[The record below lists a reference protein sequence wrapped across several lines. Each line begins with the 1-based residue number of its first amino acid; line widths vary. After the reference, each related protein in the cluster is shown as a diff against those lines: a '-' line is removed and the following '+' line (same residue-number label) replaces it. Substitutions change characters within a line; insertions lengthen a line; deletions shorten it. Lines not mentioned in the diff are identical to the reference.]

1 MKFSRKITRG
11 LKNGTQAIAV
21 LWNGEGSDFMRKS
34 LLLICVLGISC
45 LSWTQTNRASWA
57 NLSALQAGQKIQ
69 IVDMNSKK
77 HSGTFVRVSGTALS
91 YQDRAG
97 EQTIEKQDLRYVK
110 LTKNKHRLRNTL
122 IGGAVGAGAGAGIGA
137 ATSHPCSSQGLCI
150 QFIGKGGQAGIGA
163 VVGFVGGAV
172 VGVLLPS
179 HEMIY
184 SVNSH

>member
-1 MKFSRKITRG
+1 
-11 LKNGTQAIAV
+11 
-21 LWNGEGSDFMRKS
+21 MRKS
-34 LLLICVLGISC
+34 LLRICFIGLSC
-45 LSWTQTNRASWA
+45 VSWAQTNRASWA
-57 NLSALQAGQKIQ
+57 NLSGLQALQKIE
-69 IVDMNSKK
+69 IVGMNSKK
-77 HSGTFVRVSGTALS
+77 HSGTFVSVSGIALS
-91 YQDRAG
+91 YQDSAG
-97 EQTIEKQDLRYVK
+97 EQTIQKQDVRCVK
-110 LTKNKHRLRNTL
+110 LMRNKHRLRNTL

-150 QFIGKGGQAGIGA
+150 QPIGKGGVAGIGA

>member
-1 MKFSRKITRG
+1 
-11 LKNGTQAIAV
+11 
-21 LWNGEGSDFMRKS
+21 MRKS
-34 LLLICVLGISC
+34 LSLICVLALSC
-45 LSWTQTNRASWA
+45 VSWAAQTNRATWA
-57 NLSALQAGQKIQ
+57 NLSGLQAGQKIQ

-77 HSGTFVRVSGTALS
+77 HSGTFVSVSGTTLS
-91 YQDRAG
+91 YQDSAG
-97 EQTIEKQDLRYVK
+97 EQTIQKQDVRSVK
-110 LTKNKHRLRNTL
+110 LMKNKDRLRNIL

-137 ATSHPCSSQGLCI
+137 ATNHPCSSQGFCI
-150 QFIGKGGQAGIGA
+150 QPIGKGGAAGIGA

>member
-1 MKFSRKITRG
+1 
-11 LKNGTQAIAV
+11 
-21 LWNGEGSDFMRKS
+21 MRKS
-34 LLLICVLGISC
+34 LSLICVLALSC
-45 LSWTQTNRASWA
+45 VSWAAQTNRASWS
-57 NLSALQAGQKIQ
+57 NLSGVQAGQKIQ

-77 HSGTFVRVSGTALS
+77 HSGTFVTVSGTALS
-91 YQDRAG
+91 YRDSAG
-97 EQTIEKQDLRYVK
+97 EQNIQKQDVRSVK
-110 LTKNKHRLRNTL
+110 LMMNKHRLRNTL

-137 ATSHPCSSQGLCI
+137 ATNHPCSSQGFCF
-150 QFIGKGGQAGIGA
+150 QPIGKGGTAGIGA

>member
-1 MKFSRKITRG
+1 
-11 LKNGTQAIAV
+11 
-21 LWNGEGSDFMRKS
+21 MRKS

-45 LSWTQTNRASWA
+45 VSWAQTTRASWA
-57 NLSALQAGQKIQ
+57 NLSGLQAGRKIQ

-77 HSGTFVRVSGTALS
+77 HPGTFVSVSGTALS
-91 YQDRAG
+91 YQDSAS
-97 EQTIEKQDLRYVK
+97 EQTIQKQDVRSVK
-110 LTKNKHRLRNTL
+110 LMKNKHRLRNTL

-137 ATSHPCSSQGLCI
+137 AANHPCSSQGLCI
-150 QFIGKGGQAGIGA
+150 QVIGRGGAAGIGA
-163 VVGFVGGAV
+163 VVGFVVGAV